1 MGLKSASG
9 GWRTDRRYIPL
20 PEHEGFVLTDISFWT
35 HHEQELDEWCEKN
48 FCVRKGMTVTA
59 LNEYGYI
66 LFGLRWS

>member
-1 MGLKSASG
+1 MGLKSHPG

-20 PEHEGFVLTDISFWT
+20 PDKQGFVLADIGFWAA
-35 HHEQELDEWCEKN
+35 HEQELDEWCQKN

-66 LFGLRWS
+66 LFSLRWS